1 MSDKMQ
7 LLFVQSDEDL
17 ESRIKLTDGLKTSLR
32 TQPMSFVLRFIELGG
47 LDSLLNF
54 LKGMSYEVSSSP
66 IHTSVLGCLKAL
78 MNSTVS
84 KDVLFLQTNYDL
96 PTS

>member
-1 MSDKMQ
+1 MQ
-7 LLFVQSDEDL
+7 TQQLAFMQHDDEDI
-17 ESRIKLTDGLKTSLR
+17 ESRVKLIDSLKTSLR

-47 LDSLLNF
+47 LDCLLDF
-54 LKGMSYEVSSSP
+54 LTSMSYEVASSP

-84 KDVLFLQTNYDL
+84 TGVYFL
-96 PTS
+96 

>member
-1 MSDKMQ
+1 MQ
-7 LLFVQSDEDL
+7 NDDEDI
-17 ESRIKLTDGLKTSLR
+17 ESRIKLIDSLKTSLR

-47 LDSLLNF
+47 LDCLLNF
-54 LKGMSYEVSSSP
+54 LKGMSYEAANSP

-84 KDVLFLQTNYDL
+84 AGVYFL
-96 PTS
+96 